1 MISLLSN
8 LANNFAEGICKFKC
22 KDEHNKKTCETCE
35 NKYKGCECF
44 LECKNFRDNLIDYK
58 CL

>member
-22 KDEHNKKTCETCE
+22 KNEHHKKDVKRVKTIIKVA
-35 NKYKGCECF
+35 NVF
-44 LECKNFRDNLIDYK
+44 LNAKTLEII
-58 CL
+58 